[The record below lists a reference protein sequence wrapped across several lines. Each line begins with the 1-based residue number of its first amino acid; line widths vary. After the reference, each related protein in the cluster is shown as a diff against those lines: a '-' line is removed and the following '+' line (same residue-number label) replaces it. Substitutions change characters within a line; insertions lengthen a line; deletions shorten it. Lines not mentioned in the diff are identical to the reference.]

1 MVPRIAAARSQAQR
15 ERHYPPALV
24 HEMAT
29 AGLFRLKLPA
39 KYGGAEVDHLT
50 YYRVIER
57 LARMDASVGRLVAI
71 SNEGAAAAG
80 YLPVPAADE
89 IYGPDPNVIVAGAL
103 KSRHAEVR
111 QVDGG
116 FRIRG

>member
-1 MVPRIAAARSQAQR
+1 MLPRIAAARSQAQR
-15 ERHYPPALV
+15 ERHYPSALV

-57 LARMDASVGRLVAI
+57 LARMDASVGWLVAQTANGRQ
-71 SNEGAAAAG
+71 SCAWPRRPTWDTWTDHRVDRNRQPPYGRQRVG
-80 YLPVPAADE
+80 DE
-89 IYGPDPNVIVAGAL
+89 DQ
-103 KSRHAEVR
+103 RHEPP
-111 QVDGG
+111 
-116 FRIRG
+116 